1 MDINVFQDILRR
13 ERKRVISEAGFSE
26 GSYEKWKTNGFAKHL
41 LKDWRLIC
49 NLFRFWPPI
58 GFMPQSVSSSTDK
71 IIVDRSRGHRN
82 RAVNRAVRATRERL
96 QYGDNGGRAFERE
109 LMTMHLTTALQSA
122 SITPYLIIAITII
135 GTYLNGDLRLIGWAF
150 VALVLHAGN
159 TLLGRRAARQQ
170 ITSENA
176 ARWRNF
182 LLIGQAVIGCGW
194 AWFGVQSCEVC
205 APNNYSLFKGAVLL
219 VVLSFTALST
229 FMLRRSVPVT
239 FAPVV
244 FMLTLQA
251 VFGGSPYDLGLLA
264 MLCVATVF
272 FVIVTDRMYLSNIK
286 LLSYQSEKDDLIAE
300 LETAKSMSDEARRR
314 AEEANLAK
322 SRFLASMSHELRTPL
337 NAILGFSEVIATE
350 VMGPLNNPTYKDYV
364 NDIHRSGQHLL
375 NLINEILDLSRIEA
389 GRYELN
395 EESVS
400 LLDIA
405 EDCIGMVQ
413 LRASGKNITIS
424 ETFESSLPDVWADE
438 KSIRQ
443 VVLNLLS
450 NAVKFTPQGGEI
462 QVKAGWTS
470 TGGQYVSIKDNG
482 PGIPEEEIPVVLS
495 AFGQGSIAIK
505 SAEQGTGLGLPI
517 VQAILAKHDGQFILK
532 SKLREGT
539 EAIAILPAKRVLQTV
554 PAVEDAHAVA
564 RKKRSFG

>member
-1 MDINVFQDILRR
+1 M
-13 ERKRVISEAGFSE
+13 S
-26 GSYEKWKTNGFAKHL
+26 
-41 LKDWRLIC
+41 
-49 NLFRFWPPI
+49 
-58 GFMPQSVSSSTDK
+58 QSVSNNTDK

-82 RAVNRAVRATRERL
+82 RAVNRAVKVTRERL
-96 QYGDNGGRAFERE
+96 QHGDHSSRAFDRE
-109 LMTMHLTTALQSA
+109 LMLMHLTTALQSA

-135 GTYLNGDLRLIGWAF
+135 GSYFNDDLRLIGWAF
-150 VALVLHAGN
+150 GSLVLHAAN
-159 TLLGRRAARQQ
+159 TILNRMALRRH
-170 ITSENA
+170 ITMENA
-176 ARWRNF
+176 ARWRGF
-182 LLIGQAVIGCGW
+182 LLIGQAIVGCGW
-194 AWFGVQSCEVC
+194 AYFSVQHCGAC
-205 APNNYSLFKGAVLL
+205 TPNDYSLFKGAVLL

-229 FMLRRSVPVT
+229 FMLRRSVVVT
-239 FAPVV
+239 FAPVII
-244 FMLTLQA
+244 TLVINA
-251 VFGGSPYDLGLLA
+251 TLGGSVYDIGLLA
-264 MLCVATVF
+264 MLCVAVVF

-286 LLSYQSEKDDLIAE
+286 LLSFQSEKDDLIAE

-350 VMGPLNNPTYKDYV
+350 VMGPLNNPTYKEYV
-364 NDIHRSGQHLL
+364 GDIHRSGQHLL

-389 GRYELN
+389 GRYELQ
-395 EESVS
+395 EEAIS

-413 LRASGKNITIS
+413 LRARAKNITIS
-424 ETFESSLPDVWADE
+424 EIFESSLPDVWADE
-438 KSIRQ
+438 KSMRQ

-462 QVKAGWTS
+462 HVKAGWTS
-470 TGGQYVSIKDNG
+470 TGGQYVAIKDNG
-482 PGIPEEEIPVVLS
+482 PGIPEDEIPVVLS

-539 EAIAILPAKRVLQTV
+539 EGIAILPSKRVLQTV
-554 PAVEDAHAVA
+554 PAVEDAQAVQK
-564 RKKRSFG
+564 KKRSFG